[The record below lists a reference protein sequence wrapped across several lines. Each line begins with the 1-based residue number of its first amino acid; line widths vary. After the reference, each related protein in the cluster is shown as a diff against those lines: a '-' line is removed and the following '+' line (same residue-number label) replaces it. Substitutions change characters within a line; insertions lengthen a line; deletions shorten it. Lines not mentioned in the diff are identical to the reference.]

1 MCLQSPEVAFQGG
14 LGGDQGSSHPPDG
27 FGEPNPGAATPAEDG
42 KLWDNTHGAVDVE
55 LGFFIFS
62 SPLIAA
68 AILTQPDISL
78 TIGEAHKCLICLSL
92 HARAAASAGLWGKK
106 GPDWSPGMG
115 QRLQGEDPAPD
126 PHGKAPSH
134 PSAPVLS
141 SPRFLEGDPTAQP
154 PCNMALCCRNLKIEP
169 EPSGGFAALRGIYSC
184 RQTLGAAGIAASR
197 DPAPAA
203 AGVGFWGDP
212 PGLGQPRPRCSLL
225 GTRGNPTRDGFGVL
239 RVNPEQRG

>member
-14 LGGDQGSSHPPDG
+14 LGGIRARPIPQMGLGSPTPELRPRLRTGSSGITHT
-27 FGEPNPGAATPAEDG
+27 EPWMSSWA
-42 KLWDNTHGAVDVE
+42 
-55 LGFFIFS
+55 FFIFS

-184 RQTLGAAGIAASR
+184 RQTPGAAGIAASR

-212 PGLGQPRPRCSLL
+212 PGLGQPRPRCSLP
-225 GTRGNPTRDGFGVL
+225 GTWGNRTRAGFGVL